1 VAGSLL
7 RAVGLPELIS
17 TSPEDY
23 EATAL
28 RLARDSKR
36 LADLRA
42 RLQANRQTCGL
53 FDGGQF
59 AQNLEEAYRSMWE
72 IHAGGEKPRGFA
84 ASPDGI
90 Y

>member
-7 RAVGLPELIS
+7 RALGLPELIA
-17 TSPEDY
+17 TSLKDY

-28 RLARDSKR
+28 RLAPDRQC

-42 RLQANRQTCGL
+42 RLEVNRESCGL

-59 AQNLEEAYRSMWE
+59 ARNLENAYCTMWE
-72 IHAGGEKPRGFA
+72 IHACGEKPRGFA
-84 ASPDGI
+84 V
-90 Y
+90 